1 MSKKRVDVRDVKKE
15 RSSSVIC
22 LLPSLEILPNHWK
35 MSGGH
40 SQGHGEGHGAHPDCV
55 GAADMMAAFIAS
67 SDTLGT
73 LLF

>member
-1 MSKKRVDVRDVKKE
+1 MLKKKGQIPVFF
-15 RSSSVIC
+15 C
-22 LLPSLEILPNHWK
+22 PLPPSITGNPSNHWK

-40 SQGHGEGHGAHPDCV
+40 SQGHGEGHGAYPDRV

-73 LLF
+73 LLL